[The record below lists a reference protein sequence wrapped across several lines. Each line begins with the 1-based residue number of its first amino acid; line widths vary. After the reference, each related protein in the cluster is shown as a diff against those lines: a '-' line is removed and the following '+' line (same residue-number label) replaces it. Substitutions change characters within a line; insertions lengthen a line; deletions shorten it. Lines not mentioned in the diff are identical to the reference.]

1 MVNVL
6 IMSLET
12 LICLSMFVL
21 VQSDFL
27 GTDFKSEME
36 EIDKMLKSLDNDDE
50 ELEHKFSP
58 SRPNTANDLGDLL
71 GGLNLLGDNVCKY
84 NCKNGE
90 LY

>member
-21 VQSDFL
+21 VKGDFL
-27 GTDFKSEME
+27 GMDFRSEME

-58 SRPNTANDLGDLL
+58 GDTAKGNDFGDLL
-71 GGLNLLGDNVCKY
+71 GGLNLLGDNECKY
-84 NCKNGE
+84 KCKNGG
-90 LY
+90 